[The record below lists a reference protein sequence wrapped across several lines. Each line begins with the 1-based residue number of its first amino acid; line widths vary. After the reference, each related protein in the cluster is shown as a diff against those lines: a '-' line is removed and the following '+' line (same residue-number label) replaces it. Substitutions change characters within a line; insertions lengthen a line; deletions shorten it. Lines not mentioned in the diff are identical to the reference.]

1 MKLIELRETAP
12 WGAFDLSVDEVQVL
26 QTSGLVD
33 VRPDPAI
40 ARRWQLR
47 ASGNVG
53 AAVLHS
59 GTASVDLRISPKIE
73 VSRLLFLMGYAQSP
87 EAWRSDWVDLPK
99 AHDLPAAIGEAL
111 ARSVGRALTH
121 GLLQGYRSIDEAGL
135 TVRGRIRHGDQMRR
149 HFGQVLPLEVTYDEY
164 TVDIAENQILKA
176 AVNRMLKVPGVTG
189 LTRRRLKLLTHR
201 LAEVSDL
208 VAGQRLPTWQPNRLN
223 ARYVPALHLAEL
235 IWRGSS
241 FDLAR
246 GTVRASGF
254 MVRMWSVFE
263 AFTTTALGEALC
275 SLNGGRMVT
284 TKDRVWKLDVDAQVN
299 LYPDL
304 VWYPN
309 RLGGAP
315 GIVVDAKYK
324 AEKPDGF
331 PNADVYQLL
340 AYCTSLGLNRGYL
353 LYAAGNESGA
363 TYEIRGAGPGGN
375 GVTVQAR
382 TIDLASRPGELLA
395 QIRDLAV
402 TMLAAQE
409 PTPVLQSSQP
419 HSAVSRN
426 AISTTLWSV
435 QDDGAPGLRRTD
447 GLPALIVAVSDR
459 PEY

>member
-12 WGAFDLSVDEVQVL
+12 WGAFDLSIDEVQAL

-33 VRPDPAI
+33 VQPDPAI
-40 ARRWQLR
+40 AGGWQLR

-53 AAVLHS
+53 AAVIQS
-59 GTASVDLRISPKIE
+59 GTASIDLRVAPKID
-73 VSRLLFLMGYAQSP
+73 VSRLLFLMGYTQSP
-87 EAWRSDWVDLPK
+87 KAWRNDWVDLPE
-99 AHDLPAAIGEAL
+99 AHDLPSAIGEAL
-111 ARSVGRALTH
+111 ARSVRRALTH

-189 LTRRRLKLLTHR
+189 LTRRRLTLLAHR

-208 VAGQRLPTWQPNRLN
+208 VTGQRLPTWQPNRLN

-235 IWRGSS
+235 VLHGSS

-254 MVRMWSVFE
+254 MVSMPLVFE

-275 SLNGGRMVT
+275 DLKGGRMVT
-284 TKDRVWKLDVDAQVN
+284 QDRAWQLDVDAQVD
-299 LYPDL
+299 LRPDL

-309 RLGGAP
+309 RAGGLP

-324 AEKPDGF
+324 AEKPAGF

-353 LYAAGNESGA
+353 LYAAGNEAGA
-363 TYEIRGAGPGGN
+363 IYEIRGAGPGGN
-375 GVTVQAR
+375 GVTVQAH
-382 TIDLASRPGELLA
+382 TIDLVSRPADLLA
-395 QIRDLAV
+395 QIQALAAA
-402 TMLAAQE
+402 MLAA
-409 PTPVLQSSQP
+409 
-419 HSAVSRN
+419 
-426 AISTTLWSV
+426 
-435 QDDGAPGLRRTD
+435 
-447 GLPALIVAVSDR
+447 
-459 PEY
+459 